1 MRYIYRRPNGY
12 YYLRMRLPVDI
23 QPLLG
28 MKYLKKALKLKRID
42 DKKRFQDRLFIEIQ
56 KFLCS
61 LRKTMPKKKEA
72 NADLKHLLIHVLQND
87 DTQEVE
93 GIEVTKTRYGKVETK
108 YKIPI
113 SGLPAS
119 AVSVPI
125 NQLSGVIAEY
135 CKEKINGGNWT
146 LKTQMDNKSYLNTLL
161 EIIGDVDIKDIS
173 YKIMRDYK
181 NTLAK
186 LPANRKKSAKY
197 RGKTIKEILSM
208 SEDDVK
214 PMHLKT
220 ANQNLQLVSSMM
232 GWAIKQGYMD
242 KNFADG
248 LKFDI
253 KTRAFQEKS
262 PYGMEDLAK
271 IITLINEVDRNS
283 RPERYWVPLIAMFS
297 GMRMGEICQLHKE
310 DIKEITGVWS
320 IEISYEHGKKK
331 IKTKSS
337 ERTVPI
343 HKHLITLGL
352 IDFVNSAPTGHL
364 WTNLKYDEKHGYIH
378 KFQRWFGDL
387 NREKI
392 TADPKK
398 TFHCLRKNFSDFLKQ
413 NSVPANIIEELLGHE
428 DKSQSTGRYANPYRP
443 DVLKPIIDTVHYGV
457 AMPTPFY
464 VKVS

>member
-1 MRYIYRRPNGY
+1 MRYIYHRPNGY
-12 YYLRMRLPVDI
+12 YYIRLRVPVDL
-23 QPLLG
+23 QVHLG
-28 MKYLKKALKLKRID
+28 CKYLMKTLKIKTLN
-42 DKKRFQDRLFIEIQ
+42 DKKRFQYRLFVAIHSFIFEMR
-56 KFLCS
+56 LN
-61 LRKTMPKKKEA
+61 MPKKKEA
-72 NADLKHLLIHVLQND
+72 DQTFENILFNLIQD
-87 DTQEVE
+87 DKTLEIKD
-93 GIEVTKTRYGKVETK
+93 IEVTETRYGKVEKK
-108 YKIPI
+108 YKLPI
-113 SGLPAS
+113 NGMPAS
-119 AVSVPI
+119 AIPI
-125 NQLSGVIAEY
+125 PKIFLSEIINGY
-135 CKEKINGGNWT
+135 CNEKINGGNWT

-161 EIIGDVDIKDIS
+161 EITGDVDVKDIS

-197 RGKTIKEILSM
+197 RDKTIKEILAM
-208 SEDDVK
+208 PETDVK
-214 PMHLKT
+214 PMHTKT
-220 ANQNLQLVSSMM
+220 ANGNISLVSSMM
-232 GWAIKQGYMD
+232 GWAIKQGYLD

-253 KTRAFQEKS
+253 KTRTFQEKS

-271 IITLINEVDRNS
+271 IITLINEVDRKV
-283 RPERYWVPLIAMFS
+283 RPERYWVPIIAMFS

-310 DIKEITGVWS
+310 DIKEINGVWS
-320 IEISYEHGKKK
+320 MEISYKYGKKK

-392 TADPKK
+392 TVDPKK
-398 TFHCLRKNFSDFLKQ
+398 TFHCLRKNFSDSLKQ
-413 NSVPANIIEELLGHE
+413 GGTAGNLIEELLGHE

-443 DVLKPIIDTVHYGV
+443 DVLKPILDTVDYGV
-457 AMPTPFY
+457 LPVPFY
-464 VKVS
+464 SKS